1 MVNIQ
6 LIPLRIFLGLVLFSA
21 GCAMNPF
28 QSPAPVEEHGRPEEP
43 PAQAERHIEQPPA
56 TEAAPVMA
64 PLPLPKQPQYTDDT
78 PALPA
83 EPQGSGKAGAAVV
96 ALLDD
101 ADRNTAA
108 GRREQAI
115 ASLERALRIEPKNPL
130 PWHKL
135 SRLRLEEK
143 NWKQALAL
151 AKKSNVLA
159 TGNKVLQAENWKII
173 ALSSTA
179 LGDATGAARAREMV
193 RQLEK

>member
-1 MVNIQ
+1 
-6 LIPLRIFLGLVLFSA
+6 
-21 GCAMNPF
+21 
-28 QSPAPVEEHGRPEEP
+28 
-43 PAQAERHIEQPPA
+43 
-56 TEAAPVMA
+56 
-64 PLPLPKQPQYTDDT
+64 
-78 PALPA
+78 LPA
-83 EPQGSGKAGAAVV
+83 EKQESGKAGSAVV

-101 ADRNTAA
+101 ADRNSAA

-159 TGNKVLQAENWKII
+159 AGNKVLQAENWKII
-173 ALSSTA
+173 AQASAA
-179 LGDATGAARAREMV
+179 LGDATSADKAREMV